1 MQIWLGLFTA
11 GTQRT
16 QSTPCE
22 GASNLDLRKV
32 SPTPLHL
39 AVQRLDAHNKTITS
53 KTGDVSFA
61 LHKAS
66 LPYKNNQYEWELTG
80 SQGDY
85 QNSIVLKHGGIDQVA
100 ALEQQDGTAV
110 VTLQRGGF
118 YTLNRFRW
126 GSKTYRWTT
135 SGCGD
140 SRAHLQ
146 IKLMEDGS
154 RQELARIE
162 GPGSRCKSFW
172 IQNPELSQDTISI
185 FGRTDYPTWMQVVI
199 ASGMVA
205 AKTQRRIDKSL
216 QQQRM

>member
-1 MQIWLGLFTA
+1 MTRVGHRQHLK
-11 GTQRT
+11 
-16 QSTPCE
+16 C
-22 GASNLDLRKV
+22 SNLCIKV
-32 SPTPLHL
+32 ACKLFN
-39 AVQRLDAHNKTITS
+39 VIN
-53 KTGDVSFA
+53 F
-61 LHKAS
+61 
-66 LPYKNNQYEWELTG
+66 
-80 SQGDY
+80 
-85 QNSIVLKHGGIDQVA
+85 
-100 ALEQQDGTAV
+100 
-110 VTLQRGGF
+110 
-118 YTLNRFRW
+118 
-126 GSKTYRWTT
+126 RWTT

-140 SRAHLQ
+140 SRTHLQ